1 MRKLISVTLLC
12 VILLSAFSICAYGF
26 EYTDIACNEEWT
38 LHKMI
43 NEGRN
48 NEVSLCAVLQD
59 AAGTR
64 AKELLSNLSHY
75 RTDNK
80 AWHTILDEKGVVYT
94 PSSFELICANFNSE
108 IEVLGALLATSEGQK
123 LLGDVDHIGIGYAS
137 SATTKN
143 KTAWCIIGIE
153 CNNDSSIALHY
164 SDIHFTYGQK
174 VDNIPLVIEEKCIHG
189 SSYLQALP
197 RMIKGYAADKIG
209 TQILSV
215 SYKNKSTE
223 FVITNDYKD
232 VSPKA
237 WYYKPVM
244 NCTEAGYYSGVGE
257 GEFAPSQQMTREM
270 FVTVLGR
277 FAGVDITKYTGTSF
291 SDVKTTR
298 WSAPYIEWAA
308 KNKIVSG
315 YDDKTFAPTKG
326 ITRQEMCSI
335 VKRYVDSYGI
345 DIPQINA
352 EKTFTDS
359 SKIGKWAAPAVSFC
373 QTRGIIS
380 GDAKG
385 AFNPQ
390 NNATRAE
397 VAVIITNME
406 KIIK

>member
-1 MRKLISVTLLC
+1 MRKLISAVVLC
-12 VILLSAFSICAYGF
+12 SVLLSALSICTFGF

-43 NEGRN
+43 NEHRN
-48 NEVSLCAVLQD
+48 DEVSLCAALQD
-59 AAGTR
+59 AAGIR
-64 AKELLSNLSHY
+64 AKELLSDLSHY
-75 RTDNK
+75 RGENK
-80 AWHTILDEKGVVYT
+80 AWYSVLDEKGIVYT
-94 PSSFELICANFNSE
+94 PASFEVIAANFDSE
-108 IEVLGALLATSEGQK
+108 KDVLDAVLSSSEGKK
-123 LLGDVDHIGIGYAS
+123 LLSDIDHLGIGYAS
-137 SATTKN
+137 SASTKN
-143 KTAWCIIGIE
+143 RTAWCIIGLE
-153 CNNDSSIALHY
+153 CNDASSTVLHY

-174 VDNIPLVIEEKCIHG
+174 IDDLPLVIEEKCIHG
-189 SSYLQALP
+189 SSYLKALP
-197 RMIKGYAADKIG
+197 RMITGYDENKIG
-209 TQILSV
+209 TQILAV
-215 SYKNKSTE
+215 NYKNTNSE

-237 WYYKPVM
+237 WYYKAIM

-257 GEFAPSQQMTREM
+257 GKFAPSQQMTREM

-277 FAGVDITKYTGTSF
+277 FAGIDAKKYTGTSF
-291 SDVKTTR
+291 SDVKSTR

-315 YDDKTFAPTKG
+315 YSDKTFCPTKG

-335 VKRYVDSYGI
+335 VKRYVDAYGI

-359 SKIGKWAAPAVSFC
+359 LKIGKWAASAVSFC
-373 QTRGIIS
+373 QTRGIVS
-380 GDAKG
+380 GEANG

-406 KIIK
+406 KAVK